1 MTRPFS
7 IDDSPLKSEDHV
19 MILNRSIAI
28 LGGDNRQLSLVQHLA
43 KEGIQPRA
51 YGLPQKELPPNIEYF
66 EDWTEAIKGVRAI
79 LLPLPASSDSKH
91 LYLPLFDVP
100 EGPLLKDLFERVG
113 EGAMI
118 TGGKF
123 SPTVKACA
131 KEYGVRLFDY
141 FECEELQTKNALP
154 TAEGAIFILMR
165 EVPRT
170 VSGLS
175 VAVTGFGRVA
185 KALIHLLLAM
195 GASVTVVARKEA
207 DIKAA
212 EALGCKTV
220 HLTGKEALKE
230 LSTGQS
236 AIFNTVPHW
245 LFSEEILSEMSTD
258 TLIIDLASSPGGVD
272 VNAASLHGIRVIWAL
287 SLPGKYA
294 PVTAGEIIAESV
306 LSHLRREGVL

>member
-1 MTRPFS
+1 
-7 IDDSPLKSEDHV
+7 

-28 LGGDNRQLSLVQHLA
+28 LGGDSRQLSLAQHLV
-43 KEGIQPRA
+43 KQGIQTRV
-51 YGLPQKELPPNIEYF
+51 YGLPAKDLSPNIEYF
-66 EDWTEAIKGVRAI
+66 EDWTEAIGGASAV

-91 LYLPLFDVP
+91 LYLPLVDVL
-100 EGPLLKDLFERVG
+100 EEPLLKDLFKRVG
-113 EGAMI
+113 EDVVIA
-118 TGGKF
+118 GGKF
-123 SPTVKACA
+123 SPAVKACA
-131 KEYGVRLFDY
+131 KDYGVRLYDY
-141 FECEELQTKNALP
+141 FECEELQRKNALP
-154 TAEGAIFILMR
+154 TAEGAVFILMR
-165 EVPRT
+165 EMTRT

-195 GASVTVVARKEA
+195 GAKVTVAARKEA

-212 EALGCKTV
+212 KALGCKTV
-220 HLTGKEALKE
+220 HLTGKEALKK
-230 LSTGQS
+230 LSIGQS

-245 LFSEEILSEMSTD
+245 LFSEDILSEMSTD

-272 VNAASLHGIRVIWAL
+272 ANAAALHGIRVIWAL

-306 LSHLRREGVL
+306 LSYLGKEEVL

>member
-1 MTRPFS
+1 
-7 IDDSPLKSEDHV
+7 

-28 LGGDNRQLSLVQHLA
+28 LGGDSRQLSLAEYLVKQGM
-43 KEGIQPRA
+43 EVRV
-51 YGLPQKELPPNIEYF
+51 YGLPQKDLSQGIAYF
-66 EDWTEAIKGVRAI
+66 EDWKEAIKGVGAI

-91 LYLPLFDVP
+91 LYLPLFDMS
-100 EGPLLKDLFERVG
+100 EGPKLKDLFECVTG
-113 EGAMI
+113 SAVI
-118 TGGKF
+118 AGGKF
-123 SPTVKACA
+123 SPAVKACA
-131 KEYGVRLFDY
+131 KEYGVRLYDY
-141 FECEELQTKNALP
+141 FECEELQTQNALP

-165 EVPRT
+165 EMKRT

-185 KALIHLLLAM
+185 KALIRLLLAM
-195 GASVTVVARKEA
+195 GASVTVVARKES

-212 EALGCKTV
+212 KALGCKTV
-220 HLTGKEALKE
+220 HLTGKEALKA
-230 LSTGQS
+230 LSTGQN

-245 LFSEEILSEMSTD
+245 LFSEEILREMSTD

-272 VNAASLHGIRVIWAL
+272 VNAAALHGIRVIWAL

-306 LSHLRREGVL
+306 LSHLREEGVV

>member
-1 MTRPFS
+1 
-7 IDDSPLKSEDHV
+7 

-28 LGGDNRQLSLVQHLA
+28 LGGDSRQLSLAQHLV
-43 KEGIQPRA
+43 KQGIQTRV
-51 YGLPQKELPPNIEYF
+51 YGLPAKDLSPNIEYF
-66 EDWTEAIKGVRAI
+66 EDWTEAIGGASAV

-91 LYLPLFDVP
+91 LYLPLVDVL
-100 EGPLLKDLFERVG
+100 EEPLLKDLFKRVG
-113 EGAMI
+113 EDVVIA
-118 TGGKF
+118 GGKF
-123 SPTVKACA
+123 SPAVKACA
-131 KEYGVRLFDY
+131 KEYGVRLYDY
-141 FECEELQTKNALP
+141 FECEELQRKNALP
-154 TAEGAIFILMR
+154 TAEGAVFILMR
-165 EVPRT
+165 EMTRT

-195 GASVTVVARKEA
+195 GAKVTVAARKEA

-212 EALGCKTV
+212 KALGCKTV
-220 HLTGKEALKE
+220 HLTGKEALKK
-230 LSTGQS
+230 LSIGQS

-245 LFSEEILSEMSTD
+245 LFSEDILSEMSTD

-272 VNAASLHGIRVIWAL
+272 ANAAALHGIRVIWAL

-306 LSHLRREGVL
+306 LSYLGKEEVL

>member
-1 MTRPFS
+1 
-7 IDDSPLKSEDHV
+7 

-28 LGGDNRQLSLVQHLA
+28 LGGDSRQLSLAQHLV
-43 KEGIQPRA
+43 KQGIKTRV
-51 YGLPQKELPPNIEYF
+51 YGLPAKDLSPNIEYF
-66 EDWTEAIKGVRAI
+66 EDWTEAIGGASAV

-91 LYLPLFDVP
+91 LYLPLVDVL
-100 EGPLLKDLFERVG
+100 EEPLLKDLFKRVG
-113 EGAMI
+113 EDVVIA
-118 TGGKF
+118 GGKF
-123 SPTVKACA
+123 SPAVKACA
-131 KEYGVRLFDY
+131 KEYGVRLYDY
-141 FECEELQTKNALP
+141 FECEELQRKNALP
-154 TAEGAIFILMR
+154 TAEGAVFILMR
-165 EVPRT
+165 EMPRT

-195 GASVTVVARKEA
+195 GAQVTVAARKEA

-212 EALGCKTV
+212 KALGCKTV
-220 HLTGKEALKE
+220 HLTGKEALKT
-230 LSTGQS
+230 LSIGQS

-245 LFSEEILSEMSTD
+245 LFSEDILSEMPTD

-272 VNAASLHGIRVIWAL
+272 ANAAALHGIRVIWAL

-306 LSHLRREGVL
+306 LSYLGKEEVL